1 MSEENNT
8 LNPDELEK
16 VTGGQRS
23 LIIKYGLSSSEWR
36 ELEKVCTP
44 EEWAQVLDGVN
55 YALSLGYD
63 LDWL

>member
-23 LIIKYGLSSSEWR
+23 AYHYFWDR
-36 ELEKVCTP
+36 VKVCTP